1 VIKRSMLAGLVVAIV
16 VLGAAPAWAH
26 IEIDP
31 AEAPKGSDAVLAFTV
46 PNEMDNANTT
56 QVVVVFPTDHP
67 IADAS
72 TEPVPGWTATVETAT
87 SSTPIKTDSGTVN
100 ERVSQITWKGGSIA
114 PGQFQQFRVAV
125 GLPDN
130 ADSLTFKALQTYSNG
145 TVVRWI
151 ETSAPGGAEPEHP
164 APVLKLT
171 SGSTTSANT
180 AASSSSSTNDSDN
193 NALAIV
199 AIIVGGLALIAGAV
213 ALLRRPRV
221 S

>member
-1 VIKRSMLAGLVVAIV
+1 LFKRSMFAGLVVAIV
-16 VLGAAPAWAH
+16 CASAAPAFAH
-26 IEIDP
+26 VTIDP
-31 AEAPKGSDAVLAFTV
+31 EQAPKGSDAVLSFNV

-56 QVVVVFPTDHP
+56 QLVVVFPTDHP

-72 TEPVPGWTATVETAT
+72 VEAIPGWTARVDKA
-87 SSTPIKTDSGTVN
+87 SSTTPISTDSGTVN
-100 ERVSQITWKGGSIA
+100 ERVSQITWSGGTIP
-114 PGQFQQFRVAV
+114 PGQFQQFRVAM

-145 TVVRWI
+145 QVVRWI
-151 ETSAPGGAEPEHP
+151 ETSAPGGQEPEHP

-171 SGSTTSANT
+171 SGTETSST
-180 AASSSSSTNDSDN
+180 AATTSSSTKDDDS

-199 AIIVGGLALIAGAV
+199 AIIVGGLALILGAV

>member
-1 VIKRSMLAGLVVAIV
+1 MFKRSIFAGLVAAAV
-16 VLGAAPAWAH
+16 VLLATPAFAH
-26 IEIDP
+26 VTIDP
-31 AEAPKGSDAVLAFTV
+31 EQAPKGSDAVLAFNV

-72 TEPVPGWTATVETAT
+72 TEAVPGWTVKIDKAAST
-87 SSTPIKTDSGTVN
+87 TPISTDSGTVN
-100 ERVSQITWKGGSIA
+100 ERVSQITWSGGSIP
-114 PGQFQQFRVAV
+114 PGQFQQFRVAL
-125 GLPDN
+125 GLPAN

-145 TVVRWI
+145 QIVRWI

-171 SGSTTSANT
+171 SSSET
-180 AASSSSSTNDSDN
+180 ATAAPASSSSSNDNDS

-199 AIIVGGLALIAGAV
+199 AIVVGGLALIVGAI